1 MNCVFAILLSIVPLL
16 AWNKIRLLLTPDGA
30 EAALHEG
37 PGLRG
42 AVMRYVVLR
51 LKASALTEGE
61 FIALS
66 FIGGLFFVGAG
77 FFCDAMLGDRAFGAK
92 GNSGILLTGAV
103 VSADRLGDA
112 GAERLCDDWSRRRFR
127 HRLRVGTDA
136 RRRGADEGLCGDAL
150 RRFRERRAAA
160 GPRQAKSESRRYRG
174 DQAPDGARG
183 RRLISLIGSWAK
195 LPLTPAARY
204 RH

>member
-1 MNCVFAILLSIVPLL
+1 MNRVFAILLSIVPLL

-42 AVMRYVVLR
+42 AVMRYIVLR
-51 LKASALTEGE
+51 LRATALTEGE

-66 FIGGLFFVGAG
+66 LIGGLFFVGAG

-103 VSADRLGDA
+103 LSAA
-112 GAERLCDDWSRRRFR
+112 GWVMLAPNDYVTIGPAAAFVTAFGSGLTLVVLALTKAFVATRFDDFAS
-127 HRLRVGTDA
+127 GA
-136 RRRGADEGLCGDAL
+136 RRPAPDRRKARVDAIAAIRRQTARGAGD
-150 RRFRERRAAA
+150 
-160 GPRQAKSESRRYRG
+160 
-174 DQAPDGARG
+174 
-183 RRLISLIGSWAK
+183 
-195 LPLTPAARY
+195 
-204 RH
+204 